1 MGSALSYFTGKVSS
15 SNIERDPIEEMAES
29 KTRGAVE
36 SMTQNDTRRYISAF
50 QVAQEFLDKSG
61 SMMERQRM
69 LESELETC
77 HERYDRVQV
86 CQRRV

>member
-1 MGSALSYFTGKVSS
+1 MGSVFSYFTGKVSS

-36 SMTQNDTRRYISAF
+36 SMTQNDTKRYRSAL
-50 QVAQEFLDKSG
+50 QVVQEFLDKSG